1 MKLGELLKNE
11 REKRGWTLRQTEN
24 KLKSKNI
31 EYSHTSIKRLEN
43 GENEKI
49 PIKVLSALSDFFS
62 LNKIDIFNLAGASLN
77 VEDEKIEKLTKR
89 EKMQLDEILNSANFY
104 YNDKNVSEEDK
115 KNYMILYKK
124 YFLMQKQKIKE
135 KNRRICEK

>member
-31 EYSHTSIKRLEN
+31 DYSHTSIKRLEN

-62 LNKIDIFNLAGASLN
+62 LNKIDVFNLAGASLN
-77 VEDEKIEKLTKR
+77 VEDEKIERLTKR
-89 EKMQLDEILNSANFY
+89 ERMQLNEILNSANFY

-115 KNYMILYKK
+115 KKLHDTLQEIFFDAKAKNKRKK
-124 YFLMQKQKIKE
+124 
-135 KNRRICEK
+135 

>member
-89 EKMQLDEILNSANFY
+89 EKMQLDEILNSDNFY

-115 KNYMILYKK
+115 KKLHDTLQEIFFDAKAKNKRKK
-124 YFLMQKQKIKE
+124 
-135 KNRRICEK
+135 

>member
-115 KNYMILYKK
+115 KKLHDTLQEIFFDAKAKNKRKK
-124 YFLMQKQKIKE
+124 
-135 KNRRICEK
+135 

>member
-62 LNKIDIFNLAGASLN
+62 LNKIEVFNLAGASLN
-77 VEDEKIEKLTKR
+77 VEDEKIERLTKR
-89 EKMQLDEILNSANFY
+89 ERMQLNEILNSANFY

-115 KNYMILYKK
+115 KKLHDTLQEIFFDAKAKNKRKK
-124 YFLMQKQKIKE
+124 
-135 KNRRICEK
+135 

>member
-62 LNKIDIFNLAGASLN
+62 LNKIDVFNLAGASLN
-77 VEDEKIEKLTKR
+77 VEDEKIERLTKR
-89 EKMQLDEILNSANFY
+89 ERMQLNEILNSANFY

-115 KNYMILYKK
+115 KKLHDTLQEIFFDAKAKNKRKK
-124 YFLMQKQKIKE
+124 
-135 KNRRICEK
+135 

>member
-62 LNKIDIFNLAGASLN
+62 LNKIEVFNLAGASLN
-77 VEDEKIEKLTKR
+77 VEDEKIERLTKR
-89 EKMQLDEILNSANFY
+89 EKMQLNEILNSANFY

-115 KNYMILYKK
+115 KKLHDTLQEIFFDAKAKNKRKK
-124 YFLMQKQKIKE
+124 
-135 KNRRICEK
+135 